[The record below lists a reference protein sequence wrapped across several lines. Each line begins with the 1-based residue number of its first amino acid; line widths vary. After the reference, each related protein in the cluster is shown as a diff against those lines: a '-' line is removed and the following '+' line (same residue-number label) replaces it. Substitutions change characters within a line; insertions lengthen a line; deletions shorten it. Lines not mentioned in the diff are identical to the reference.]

1 MDDKNKSHVL
11 GLGRVIIMIIII
23 IIATIVKDQPLE
35 QKIK

>member
-1 MDDKNKSHVL
+1 MDDNKSHVL

-23 IIATIVKDQPLE
+23 IATIVKDQPLE